1 MKKIL
6 WNWRIENWKIQLKK
20 LRYIEELFY
29 KPIMVSKHDI
39 DKFQEQGKK
48 KIRTIKKDGM
58 TG

>member
-6 WNWRIENWKIQLKK
+6 WNWRIENWKIELKK

-39 DKFQEQGKK
+39 DKFQEQGMK